1 MLKTQKYVGLLRKT
15 FKMNSQS
22 TNVTPY
28 INNRKEENHLI
39 TSMDAKKAFDSISI
53 QYKNSYQVHIE
64 ET

>member
-1 MLKTQKYVGLLRKT
+1 MLKTQKHVGLLRKT

-28 INNRKEENHLI
+28 INRKDKNHLI
-39 TSMDAKKAFDSISI
+39 ISMDAKKGFDSISI
-53 QYKNSYQVHIE
+53 HYKHSYQVHIE